1 MMIAHLP
8 AGYVI
13 SKSLWL
19 RRSTV
24 CQGINEQL
32 FLTVGLIGSVA
43 PDFDML
49 YFYLIDQRS
58 NHHHL
63 YVTHYPILW
72 FSLLGMSS
80 LLWLKFARIKK
91 WAILGI
97 LFCLNGVVHL
107 LLDSI
112 VGDIWW
118 LMPFIDQ
125 PYALFTVPAR
135 FSPWWLSF
143 VFHWS
148 FLFELL
154 LVSVAIWLWR
164 KTRNTVRVFEK

>member
-1 MMIAHLP
+1 MIIAHLP

-13 SKSLWL
+13 SKGLWL
-19 RRSTV
+19 RYSILR
-24 CQGINEQL
+24 QGINERL
-32 FLTVGLIGSVA
+32 FLTVGLIGSIA

-49 YFYLIDQRS
+49 YFYLIDHRS

-63 YVTHYPILW
+63 YMTHYPILW
-72 FSLLGMSS
+72 FSLLGMS
-80 LLWLKFARIKK
+80 LLWLKSAYSKK
-91 WAILGI
+91 WAVLAT

-125 PYALFTVPAR
+125 PYALFSVPAR
-135 FSPWWLSF
+135 FNPWWLSF
-143 VFHWS
+143 ILHWS

-154 LVSVAIWLWR
+154 IIAISVCLWR
-164 KTRNTVRVFEK
+164 KTRDSARVFK